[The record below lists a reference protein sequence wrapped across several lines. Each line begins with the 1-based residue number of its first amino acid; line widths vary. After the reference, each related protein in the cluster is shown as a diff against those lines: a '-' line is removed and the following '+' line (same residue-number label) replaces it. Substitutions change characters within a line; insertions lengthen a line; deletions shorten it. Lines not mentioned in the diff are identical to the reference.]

1 MALMSRLTRLFRADA
16 HAVLDRLEEP
26 DILLRQAV
34 REMETEVERNA
45 KALKALELD
54 YQHAHVRTAELET
67 SVAGISSELDLCFE
81 AGNEKL
87 IRMLLRRRLEGE
99 RLLAH
104 LGQRLARLRAER
116 TERGRSLD
124 EQRQAL
130 ESMRQKAAAFD
141 VESGLA
147 QSDTTVWGQ
156 PDLNIADSDVDL
168 ALLRERQQRKAS

>member
-1 MALMSRLTRLFRADA
+1 LISRLTRLFRADA

-34 REMETEVERNA
+34 REMENEVERNA
-45 KALKALELD
+45 QALKTLDLD
-54 YQHAHVRTAELET
+54 YRHAHVRATELET
-67 SVAGISSELDLCFE
+67 SIAGISSELDLCFE

-87 IRMLLRRRLEGE
+87 VRMLLRRRLEGE

-104 LGQRLARLRAER
+104 LGQRLGRLQSER
-116 TERGRSLD
+116 TERGRTLD
-124 EQRQAL
+124 EQRQCL

-141 VESGLA
+141 VESA
-147 QSDTTVWGQ
+147 SSQAETTVWGQ

-168 ALLRERQQRKAS
+168 ALLREQQQRKAS

>member
-34 REMETEVERNA
+34 REMENEVERGTQV
-45 KALKALELD
+45 LRTLELD
-54 YQHAHVRTAELET
+54 YQHAHARATELET
-67 SVAGISSELDLCFE
+67 SIAGISGELDLCFE

-104 LGQRLARLRAER
+104 LGQRLGRLQSSRIEHS
-116 TERGRSLD
+116 RSID
-124 EQRQAL
+124 EQRQRL

-141 VESGLA
+141 VESA
-147 QSDTTVWGQ
+147 CERRDSTIWGQ
-156 PDLNIADSDVDL
+156 PDLNIAESDVDL
-168 ALLRERQQRKAS
+168 ALLREQQQRKTP

>member
-1 MALMSRLTRLFRADA
+1 MALISRLTRLFRADA

-34 REMETEVERNA
+34 REMENEVERNSQ
-45 KALKALELD
+45 ALKALDLD
-54 YQHAHVRTAELET
+54 YQHAHARATELET
-67 SVAGISSELDLCFE
+67 SIAGISSELDLCFE

-104 LGQRLARLRAER
+104 LGQRLGRLQGEKND
-116 TERGRSLD
+116 RGRNLD
-124 EQRQAL
+124 EQRQQL
-130 ESMRQKAAAFD
+130 ESMRQKAAAFE
-141 VESGLA
+141 VESA
-147 QSDTTVWGQ
+147 TAHRDTTVWGQ

-168 ALLRERQQRKAS
+168 ALLREQQQRKAS

>member
-34 REMETEVERNA
+34 REMENEVERNA
-45 KALKALELD
+45 QVLKTLQLD
-54 YQHAHVRTAELET
+54 NQLAHVRATELET
-67 SVAGISSELDLCFE
+67 SIAGISSELDLCFE

-104 LGQRLARLRAER
+104 LAQRRGRLQSEQ
-116 TERGRSLD
+116 TERSRSLD
-124 EQRQAL
+124 EQRQRL

-141 VESGLA
+141 VESACA
-147 QSDTTVWGQ
+147 QRDTSAWGQ

-168 ALLRERQQRKAS
+168 AMLREQQQRKAS